1 MAKNYQIFDYE
12 DLTLEQ
18 FLMFCPTQ
26 QEIYKLKQEEK
37 TGFTRSE
44 LLLYSIEQLMYS
56 LRFQDLSNFKSIL
69 EQVDQQEEH
78 QEMLEELK
86 DFNIMDRYEK

>member
-1 MAKNYQIFDYE
+1 
-12 DLTLEQ
+12 
-18 FLMFCPTQ
+18 
-26 QEIYKLKQEEK
+26 
-37 TGFTRSE
+37 
-44 LLLYSIEQLMYS
+44 MYS

-86 DFNIMDRYEK
+86 EFNIMDRYGK